1 MPILSKLS
9 SRTLFEIGQDAI
21 FIADAKSGTILEA
34 NRNAQQL
41 CGAELH
47 ELQKRQLVDLHSPSS
62 REQLRARI
70 DERRP
75 PDDDD
80 PEILEIE
87 NSSGFTAVC
96 EVQLHWVEQQDQ
108 CFLIEIARDVTE
120 RVRASEEINL
130 RNVAIAS
137 FSGGVTIADARQPDL
152 PLIYINRGFE
162 ELTGFKA
169 KDAIGR
175 SCRFLQGA
183 DRNQEGLDTLR
194 AALKAGESCVVRLRN
209 YRKDGSLFHNELH
222 LSPVRNE
229 QGELT
234 HFVGLQ
240 IDVSERVRNRDLI
253 TRSERRY
260 RLLTDSIEDL
270 ITRRTQD
277 GLLEFVSSAAET
289 MLGLQPEEWVGK
301 DYLECVHPD
310 DRKACAHQAQR
321 IFETGEA
328 STMRLRLRHAD
339 GEYVWIE
346 SRESLGEP
354 LEDGSEPLLVSVS
367 RDITRQKQA
376 EEEVRQALE
385 KERELNEIKTRFIS
399 MVSHEFRTPM
409 TSIKASTT
417 LLRDFGDRLPEEKKL
432 RHHQNIASALK
443 RMNQMLDDVL
453 FVGRSESG
461 HVRFSPKPLKIHA
474 YCQELIESLEL
485 PGDSPRIAFHSELAE
500 DARFA
505 LDENLLNHIFQNL
518 LGNAL
523 KYSGAEK
530 QVLFSVSR
538 NDDALEFNIRD
549 EGIGIP
555 EAARKRLFEA
565 FYRAANVGVTQ
576 GTGLGLSIAQRSIA
590 LHGGS
595 LHYSSEEG
603 VGTTFTVR
611 LPITNPSGSKPNQ
624 LKI

>member
-1 MPILSKLS
+1 MSDFVPILSKLS

-21 FIADAKSGTILEA
+21 FIADANSGLVLEA
-34 NRNAQQL
+34 NGNAQRL
-41 CGAELH
+41 CGRSLE
-47 ELQKRQLVDLHSPSS
+47 ELQQCRLADLHTSAY
-62 REQLRARI
+62 REQMRVCI
-70 DERRP
+70 DQKESS
-75 PDDDD
+75 PDED
-80 PEILEIE
+80 PLVCEIE
-87 NSSGFTAVC
+87 NSSGFHAVC
-96 EVQLHWVEQQDQ
+96 EVQLHWVEQEGQNL
-108 CFLIEIARDVTE
+108 LIEIARDITE

-162 ELTGFKA
+162 ELTGYKA

-183 DRNQEGLDTLR
+183 DRNQEGLKIVR

-209 YRKDGSLFHNELH
+209 FRKDGTLFHNELH

-240 IDVSERVRNRDLI
+240 IDVSERVRNRDLL

-260 RLLTDSIEDL
+260 RLLADSIEDL
-270 ITRRTQD
+270 ITRRTRD
-277 GLLEFVSSAAET
+277 GSLEFVSAAAET
-289 MLGLQPEEWVGK
+289 ILGLEPDAWVGK
-301 DYLECVHPD
+301 AYIDRVHPED
-310 DRKACAHQAQR
+310 QKACSQQAQR
-321 IFETGEA
+321 IFETGEP
-328 STMRLRLRHAD
+328 STIRLRLRHND
-339 GEYVWIE
+339 GTYIWIE

-354 LEDGSEPLLVSVS
+354 LEEGEDPLLVSVS

-417 LLRDFGDRLPEEKKL
+417 LLRDFGERLPNDKKQ
-432 RHHQNIASALK
+432 RHHNNIATALK

-461 HVRFSPKPLKIHA
+461 NVGFSPKPINLRA

-485 PGDSPRIAFHSELAE
+485 PGDSPRIEFATDIAD
-500 DARFA
+500 DASYL

-523 KYSGAEK
+523 KYSGSDK
-530 QVLFSVSR
+530 PVQFSIHQTG
-538 NDDALEFNIRD
+538 DALQFDIHD
-549 EGIGIP
+549 QGIGIP
-555 EAARKRLFEA
+555 QSARKRLFEA
-565 FYRAANVGVTQ
+565 FYRATNVGVTQ
-576 GTGLGLSIAQRSIA
+576 GTGLGLSIAQRSIT
-590 LHGGS
+590 LHGGT
-595 LHYSSEEG
+595 LEFSSEEG

-611 LPITNPSGSKPNQ
+611 LPAGTTSTQ
-624 LKI
+624 